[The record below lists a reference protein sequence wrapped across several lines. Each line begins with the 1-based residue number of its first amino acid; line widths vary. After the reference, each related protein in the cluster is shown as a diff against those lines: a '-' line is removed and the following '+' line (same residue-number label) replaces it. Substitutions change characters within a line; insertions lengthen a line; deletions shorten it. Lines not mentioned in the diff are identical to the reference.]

1 MRDERGKRRRLK
13 PKTDVVFRLLFGNN
27 NDPRPLLALVNAI
40 LGWDE
45 PLVEI
50 VVSNADMGG
59 ERAEEKTPLLDLRAR
74 DGRGWWYN
82 IEVQLTPQDNYCQ
95 RALYYWSKVYSAQL
109 SRGEGYSKLRPTIGI
124 HFLDWIMDGE
134 GAPEGYWGKYVVQDG
149 QGRVLTN
156 HLELHMI
163 QMPALDK
170 DPRELDTARER
181 WIYFIRDGHRLTDE
195 QVKAM
200 GDDIKYADRK
210 LAHISEEERLW
221 HLQDSIEKAERD
233 RLSRYLDQQEA
244 RQAAAE
250 AERRKQEAERR
261 KQEAEQAAAEAE
273 QAAAAAEQA
282 AAAAEQAAAEAER
295 QHHETLLMLVEQGLG
310 RHPTEAEGSHLR
322 LKLKRF
328 ELKQIVSQVMG
339 MSAEEIAAWLGEP

>member
-74 DGRGWWYN
+74 DGRGRWYN

-109 SRGEGYSKLRPTIGI
+109 SR
-124 HFLDWIMDGE
+124 GE